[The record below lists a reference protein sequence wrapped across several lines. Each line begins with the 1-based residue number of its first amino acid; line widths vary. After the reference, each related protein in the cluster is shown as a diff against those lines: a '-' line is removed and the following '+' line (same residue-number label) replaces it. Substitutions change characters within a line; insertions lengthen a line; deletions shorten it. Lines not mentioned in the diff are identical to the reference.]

1 MADASQ
7 FEVAAGATQQE
18 VLKQLDEAM
27 AKIGNAMYRSSLDFK
42 NGFYQ
47 NVLDEKEH

>member
-1 MADASQ
+1 MANAAQ
-7 FEVAAGATQQE
+7 FQAAAGATQQE